1 MALYPLNPSSGIR
14 SPRSGELAGDDW
26 FASQGA
32 PSGGGAA
39 GIMAPPRSAEDQRLL
54 QDPAFRAQ
62 YGAWVNAQGPGAA
75 DWATPTGY
83 QQWLQQQGAPQMTG
97 GPAAR
102 APMPA
107 GAPSGQPPTD
117 RAGIVQWVTQH
128 LGQYGIQP
136 GARGSGVGD
145 VEYWAD
151 QILDPV
157 NTGYGDWA
165 GRMQRGVQGTQ
176 PPLPGAGGGGAMG
189 GGVGGAF
196 GTGVD
201 YEAIR
206 RLLGPGGAAELQQS
220 PGYQFRLGEGVKAL
234 EKSAAAK
241 GTLLTGGTLKGLQR
255 YAQDFASNAYGNRLA
270 QLTGLANLDLGAQQQ
285 RYGQLLGV
293 SQLGLNAAGQQGVLG
308 SQYAGL
314 AGSLLGGQ
322 AANVSDLLTGRGNA
336 QAAGTVGGANAWQQ
350 GLSGASNNAL
360 QTILLSQ
367 MMNRGIQTPGSPDYS
382 WTANL
387 APGQY
392 GPVRT

>member
-1 MALYPLNPSSGIR
+1 MALYPLNPSGGIR

-32 PSGGGAA
+32 PQMTA
-39 GIMAPPRSAEDQRLL
+39 G
-54 QDPAFRAQ
+54 PALRAQ
-62 YGAWVNAQGPGAA
+62 PPGSAFEA
-75 DWATPTGY
+75 S
-83 QQWLQQQGAPQMTG
+83 GAPQG
-97 GPAAR
+97 
-102 APMPA
+102 
-107 GAPSGQPPTD
+107 
-117 RAGIVQWVTQH
+117 WVTEEGLPARPPDLETAAQQANQIAYG
-128 LGQYGIQP
+128 GQG
-136 GARGSGVGD
+136 GGD
-145 VEYWAD
+145 VEYWR
-151 QILDPV
+151 QMWNKDP
-157 NTGYGDWA
+157 GYAWKRMLGWQA
-165 GRMQRGVQGTQ
+165 GGKDVATSGPYAGGAGGVG
-176 PPLPGAGGGGAMG
+176 GGGGAMPG

-201 YEAIR
+201 YEGLR
-206 RLLGPGGAAELQQS
+206 RLLGPGGEKELQQS
-220 PGYQFRLGEGVKAL
+220 PGYQFRLGEGLKAL
-234 EKSAAAK
+234 QKSAASR
-241 GTLLTGGTLKGLQR
+241 GTLLTGGTAKGLER
-255 YAQDFASNAYGNRLA
+255 YAQDFASNEYGNRIA